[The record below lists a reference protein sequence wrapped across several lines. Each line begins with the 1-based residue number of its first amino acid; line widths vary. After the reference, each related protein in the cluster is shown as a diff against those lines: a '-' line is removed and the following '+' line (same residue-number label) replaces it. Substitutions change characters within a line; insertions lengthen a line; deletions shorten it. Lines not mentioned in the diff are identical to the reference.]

1 MDKLSSAIII
11 IILTLLSGFGD
22 AKGFFHAAN
31 IWRNGTIIWAELSKS
46 ALGFGIG
53 ISAYWIVIKY
63 LKEFGVN
70 SPEIQTIGWFI
81 VTIIG
86 VAVLSGKFSHW
97 ERIDQIIGVVLV
109 AGFSFLL
116 FRTGNYNG

>member
-1 MDKLSSAIII
+1 MDKLSSIIAI

-31 IWRNGTIIWAELSKS
+31 VWYNGEIIWTELSKS

-53 ISAYWIVIKY
+53 IGAYWIVIKY
-63 LKEFGVN
+63 LKEFGIN
-70 SPEIQTIGWFI
+70 SPEIQTIGWFV

-97 ERIDQIIGVVLV
+97 ERIDQIVGIALV

-116 FRTGNYNG
+116 LRTGS